1 MKKFLTVLCMITCI
15 FGLTACGTKK
25 EVMSY
30 EQASVEST
38 CMMLYQNVCMENAAD
53 AAEQLDAMDEDELA
67 SVESLFKQYN
77 IKIKG
82 DVLAAALKS
91 YVSATEEVGALSD
104 IQSYTYE
111 ADTDS
116 LDVKMLVK
124 GEKRNAE
131 IQITFDQKMNITNV
145 VINAQ
150 YSFAEKMGKAGLNT
164 VMGMGTVFAVLI
176 LISLIISC
184 FTFIPKITDLFS
196 KNNKTEDVKTVAVDN
211 TIAQIIENE
220 ELSDDSELAAVIAA
234 AIAASEGAA
243 SADGFVVRSIRKSNA
258 RKWQNA

>member
-1 MKKFLTVLCMITCI
+1 MITCI
-15 FGLTACGTKK
+15 FGLTACGAKK

-38 CMMLYQNVCMENAAD
+38 CTMLYQNVCMENAAD

-91 YVSATEEVGALSD
+91 YVSAKEEAGALSD
-104 IQSYTYE
+104 IQSYNYE
-111 ADTDS
+111 ADADS
-116 LDVKMLVK
+116 LDVKMMVK

-131 IQITFDQKMNITNV
+131 IQVTFDEKMNVTNV
-145 VINAQ
+145 VINPQ
-150 YSFAEKMGKAGLNT
+150 YSFAEKMEKAALNT

-176 LISLIISC
+176 LIIFIISF
-184 FTFIPKITDLFS
+184 FTFIPKIKDAFS
-196 KNNKTEDVKTVAVDN
+196 KKSETEDVKAVAVDN

-220 ELSDDSELAAVIAA
+220 ELSEDSELVAVIAA
-234 AIAASEGAA
+234 AIAASEGAV
-243 SADGFVVRSIRKSNA
+243 STDGFVVRSIRKSNT

>member
-1 MKKFLTVLCMITCI
+1 MITCI

-38 CMMLYQNVCMENAAD
+38 CQMLYQNVCMENAAD
-53 AAEQLDAMDEDELA
+53 VAKQLDAMDEDELA

-82 DVLAAALKS
+82 DVLAAALNA
-91 YVSATEEVGALSD
+91 YVSATEESGTLSD
-104 IQSYTYE
+104 IQGYTYE
-111 ADTDS
+111 ADADS

-131 IQITFDQKMNITNV
+131 VQVTFDEKMNITNV
-145 VINAQ
+145 VINPQ
-150 YSFAEKMGKAGLNT
+150 YSFAEKMEKAALNT
-164 VMGMGTVFAVLI
+164 LMGMGTVFAVLI
-176 LISLIISC
+176 LISLIISS
-184 FTFIPKITDLFS
+184 FTLIPKITDAFS
-196 KNNKTEDVKTVAVDN
+196 KKDNKEDVKTAAVDN

-220 ELSDDSELAAVIAA
+220 ELAEDSELVAVIAA
-234 AIAASEGAA
+234 AIAASEGAD
-243 SADGFVVRSIRKSNA
+243 STDGFVVRSIRKSNT